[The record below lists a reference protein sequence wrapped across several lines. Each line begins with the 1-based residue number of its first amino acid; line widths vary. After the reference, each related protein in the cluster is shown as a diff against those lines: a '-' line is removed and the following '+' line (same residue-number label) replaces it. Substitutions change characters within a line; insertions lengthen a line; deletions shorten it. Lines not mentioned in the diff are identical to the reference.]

1 MCGGTQNM
9 TAYTYG
15 NNLAGNIS
23 FTRSKKQTN
32 ILEVA
37 KCLSLPAY
45 AEHLSKCKTSE
56 SIFSKILWPVNR
68 NLNYVIYI
76 TVLFPSCES

>member
-9 TAYTYG
+9 TAYTYV

-32 ILEVA
+32 ILKVA

-45 AEHLSKCKTSE
+45 AEHFSKCKTGE
-56 SIFSKILWPVNR
+56 SIFSKILWPVNLSEFKLCHLY
-68 NLNYVIYI
+68 NCIVPKL
-76 TVLFPSCES
+76 

>member
-23 FTRSKKQTN
+23 FTRSKKQ
-32 ILEVA
+32 
-37 KCLSLPAY
+37 P
-45 AEHLSKCKTSE
+45 
-56 SIFSKILWPVNR
+56 IFWK
-68 NLNYVIYI
+68 
-76 TVLFPSCES
+76 

>member
-1 MCGGTQNM
+1 MFGGTQNM

-45 AEHLSKCKTSE
+45 AEHLTCLCAKLVKAYLVKYCGQL
-56 SIFSKILWPVNR
+56 IYR
-68 NLNYVIYI
+68 NLCHLYNCIVPK
-76 TVLFPSCES
+76 L